1 MINNRRQLLLLLVLL
16 STSLGCENDITEV
29 REMAKKSTN
38 VEIGT
43 NIDTY
48 LSLEGKAKAH
58 LTAPKII
65 RYVGEGPRRSEFP
78 NSLHVDF
85 FNDSNKIESRI
96 DAQYG
101 NYNENE
107 QKVLLKNNVVASNIY
122 GDTLFTDELWWDQV
136 AEKFYTDKKVT
147 ISKNYRSDYFVGLK
161 GMTCNQNL
169 TDMKLFEIEDK
180 SYTTYKDS
188 TVQPTPQPPPPT
200 PAPAPALKP
209 RRN

>member
-1 MINNRRQLLLLLVLL
+1 MINKLSRLSLVLVLL
-16 STSLGCENDITEV
+16 STSMGCENDITEV

-43 NIDTY
+43 NIDSY

-78 NSLHVDF
+78 NNLHVDF

-101 NYNENE
+101 NYNENDK
-107 QKVLLKNNVVASNIY
+107 KVLLKNNIVATNIF

-188 TVQPTPQPPPPT
+188 TAQPAPQPPPP
-200 PAPAPALKP
+200 APAPMLKT

>member
-1 MINNRRQLLLLLVLL
+1 MLLLALL
-16 STSLGCENDITEV
+16 STSIGCENDITEV
-29 REMAKKSTN
+29 REMAKKSAN

-43 NIDTY
+43 NIDSY
-48 LSLEGKAKAH
+48 LSLEGKVKAH

-65 RYVGEGPRRSEFP
+65 RHVGEGPRRSEFP

-85 FNDSNKIESRI
+85 FNDSTKIESRI

-101 NYNENE
+101 DYNENG
-107 QKVLLKNNVVASNIY
+107 QKVLLKNNVVATNIY
-122 GDTLFTDELWWDQV
+122 GDTLFTDELWWDQI
-136 AEKFYTDKKVT
+136 AEKFYTDKKVI
-147 ISKNYRSDYFVGLK
+147 ISKNYRSDYFIGLK

-169 TDMKLFEIEDK
+169 TDLYLYEIEDK

-188 TVQPTPQPPPPT
+188 TAQTNPPPPP
-200 PAPAPALKP
+200 PAPVPVLKP

>member
-1 MINNRRQLLLLLVLL
+1 M
-16 STSLGCENDITEV
+16 SCENDITEV
-29 REMAKKSTN
+29 REMAKKSVN

-43 NIDTY
+43 NIDSY

-78 NSLHVDF
+78 NRLHVDF

-101 NYNENE
+101 IYNEND
-107 QKVLLKNNVVASNIY
+107 QKVLLKNNVVATNIY
-122 GDTLFTDELWWDQV
+122 GDTLFTDELWWDQI

-169 TDMKLFEIEDK
+169 TDMKLFIIEDK

-188 TVQPTPQPPPPT
+188 TAQSSAQPAPQPPPP
-200 PAPAPALKP
+200 APAPVLKP

>member
-29 REMAKKSTN
+29 REMAKKSAN

-48 LSLEGKAKAH
+48 MSLEGKAKAH

-122 GDTLFTDELWWDQV
+122 GDTIFTDELWWDQV

-147 ISKNYRSDYFVGLK
+147 ISKNYRRNYFVASKGLIS
-161 GMTCNQNL
+161 NQTL
-169 TDMKLFEIEDK
+169 TDMKLFEMEDM
-180 SYTTYKDS
+180 SYFTYKDS
-188 TVQPTPQPPPPT
+188 SAQAPQPPSPT